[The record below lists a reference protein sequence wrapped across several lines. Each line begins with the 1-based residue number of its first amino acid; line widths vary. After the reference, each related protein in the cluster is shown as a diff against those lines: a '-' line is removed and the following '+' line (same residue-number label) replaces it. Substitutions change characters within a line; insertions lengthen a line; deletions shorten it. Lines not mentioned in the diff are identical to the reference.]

1 MSWLA
6 IFLVF
11 LVYLKPEIDMTEE
24 RVISFSLNNVI
35 ALITRVFL
43 SATLSIPIFV
53 IRGRWWTR
61 QWKRISIGRKWSTR
75 PGATHVAIVCGPDVD
90 VMAPAPAQVPV
101 PGGWPQFHS
110 RYWRKHAGS
119 TPRPRPPRLCWRSLL
134 RQLIGSLLMDDQ
146 LSPDVGLNTW
156 FVSLLLVV
164 TRLNSKR
171 LFDGQDE
178 FHISFCF
185 TSAQG
190 SSKNK
195 HGIETPK
202 TQRLLSHFLI
212 FLNSVSI
219 YCSNILLWKKYV
231 HLSFKAK
238 VQIAK

>member
-1 MSWLA
+1 MNWLA
-6 IFLVF
+6 IFFVS

-35 ALITRVFL
+35 ALITLVFL
-43 SATLSIPIFV
+43 SATLSISIFV

-134 RQLIGSLLMDDQ
+134 RQLISSLLMDDQ

-164 TRLNSKR
+164 TRNY
-171 LFDGQDE
+171 FDGQDE
-178 FHISFCF
+178 FLISFWF
-185 TSAQG
+185 TSAQEVQKINTELRHPNTKDFYRIF
-190 SSKNK
+190 SY
-195 HGIETPK
+195 
-202 TQRLLSHFLI
+202 FLT
-212 FLNSVSI
+212 L
-219 YCSNILLWKKYV
+219 
-231 HLSFKAK
+231 
-238 VQIAK
+238 

>member
-1 MSWLA
+1 MSWLD
-6 IFLVF
+6 ISLVF

-119 TPRPRPPRLCWRSLL
+119 TPRPRPPLLCWRSLL

-164 TRLNSKR
+164 TCLIRRDYSTAR
-171 LFDGQDE
+171 MSFS
-178 FHISFCF
+178 FHFVLRPHKGVQKIN
-185 TSAQG
+185 TELR
-190 SSKNK
+190 
-195 HGIETPK
+195 HPK
-202 TQRLLSHFLI
+202 PKDFYCIFSYFLT
-212 FLNSVSI
+212 L
-219 YCSNILLWKKYV
+219 
-231 HLSFKAK
+231 
-238 VQIAK
+238 